1 VELADGKAEE
11 AGHTVGRAGEGEG
24 GWGVGG
30 GGGDQLRRPN
40 LPFIDR
46 VRLDLTKLPSITVVL
61 DHELN
66 MCCII

>member
-11 AGHTVGRAGEGEG
+11 AGHTVGRAGEGG
-24 GWGVGG
+24 GVGG

-40 LPFIDR
+40 LPFLDR
-46 VRLDLTKLPSITVVL
+46 VWLDLTKLPSITVVL

>member
-1 VELADGKAEE
+1 VELTDGKAEE
-11 AGHTVGRAGEGEG
+11 AGHTVGRAGEG
-24 GWGVGG
+24 GVGG
-30 GGGDQLRRPN
+30 GGGDQVRRPN

-46 VRLDLTKLPSITVVL
+46 VRLTLTKLPSITAVL